1 MPLLQGYSQESI
13 AENIK
18 KLIAEGKPRDQAVA
32 ISMEVARRAKQDGEN
47 MSQLDRFK
55 YDRMKRKL
63 DKCGVT
69 EEMIVDAIERLE
81 NPPNVECKSRFI

>member
-1 MPLLQGYSQESI
+1 MPLKEGYSQESI

-18 KLIAEGKPRDQAVA
+18 KLIAEGRDRDQAVA
-32 ISMEVARRAKQDGEN
+32 ISMEVARRAKQDGEMN
-47 MSQLDRFK
+47 QLDRIK
-55 YDRMKRKL
+55 YDKMKRKL

-69 EEMIVDAIERLE
+69 EEMVVDAIERLE

>member
-1 MPLLQGYSQESI
+1 MPLKEGYSQQSI

-32 ISMEVARRAKQDGEN
+32 ISMEVARRAKQDGEMN
-47 MSQLDRFK
+47 QLDRIQ
-55 YDRMKRKL
+55 YDKMKRKL

-69 EEMIVDAIERLE
+69 EEMVVDAIERLE